1 MFTKNKTEGNKVQM
15 HLASNNEL
23 VAIKLMVNPHHTIK
37 KNSSLKFR
45 LLGSRRN
52 VNNPKIENT

>member
-1 MFTKNKTEGNKVQM
+1 M
-15 HLASNNEL
+15 HSTSNNEL

-37 KNSSLKFR
+37 ESFKFER

-52 VNNPKIENT
+52 VNNPKNENT